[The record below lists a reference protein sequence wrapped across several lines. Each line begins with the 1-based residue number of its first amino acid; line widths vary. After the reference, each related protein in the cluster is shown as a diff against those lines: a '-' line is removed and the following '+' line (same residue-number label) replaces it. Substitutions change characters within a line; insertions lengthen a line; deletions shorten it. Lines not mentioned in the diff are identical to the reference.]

1 MREKNR
7 TGRGMEDWTELNKTR
22 QDRTGQDKTGQ
33 DRTGQ
38 DRTGKN
44 RTNELIR
51 NITSA
56 LNKQELEKN

>member
-1 MREKNR
+1 MRESIEQ
-7 TGRGMEDWTELNKTR
+7 GRGMEDWTELNKT
-22 QDRTGQDKTGQ
+22 GQDTTGQ

-56 LNKQELEKN
+56 LNKLELDKI

>member
-22 QDRTGQDKTGQ
+22 QDK
-33 DRTGQ
+33 TGQ

-44 RTNELIR
+44 RTKELIKS
-51 NITSA
+51 ITSA
-56 LNKQELEKN
+56 LNKLELDKI

>member
-1 MREKNR
+1 
-7 TGRGMEDWTELNKTR
+7 MEDWTELNKTG
-22 QDRTGQDKTGQ
+22 QDRTGQDRTGQ